1 MALITSF
8 NIKLRV
14 VVFVCLELLLPRV
27 KIRPNVHRN
36 YMDSHRDFQLR
47 RQSLVLNKDKHLKI
61 VYTTSVG
68 ICQSVKS
75 ARFMMYWQMNDWH
88 FMNTLLTH

>member
-1 MALITSF
+1 
-8 NIKLRV
+8 
-14 VVFVCLELLLPRV
+14 
-27 KIRPNVHRN
+27 
-36 YMDSHRDFQLR
+36 MDSHRDFQLR

-88 FMNTLLTH
+88 FMNTLLKYTLKLLGVENLFTCLLLKQIQ